1 MERAVIDTNVFMS
14 ALVSQ
19 NGAAYKVL
27 WKLFSE
33 DTAFNLISLPIV
45 TELKDVLLRTENRKL
60 YPELTDQEVEQYI
73 FDICA
78 ASINIRI
85 NYLWRP
91 FLRDF
96 GDDKI
101 LEVAFNGNAK
111 YIVTHNVK
119 DFRNVAEKFSIGVI
133 TPQQYLK
140 QIGEVK

>member
-1 MERAVIDTNVFMS
+1 MIDTNVFMS

-19 NGAAYKVL
+19 NGAAYKL
-27 WKLFSE
+27 LRKLFSE
-33 DTAFNLISLPIV
+33 DTAFSLISLPIV
-45 TELKDVLLRTENRKL
+45 TELKDVLLRAENRKL
-60 YPELTDQEVEQYI
+60 YPELNDREVEQYI

-78 ASINIRI
+78 ASINARI

-111 YIVTHNVK
+111 TIVTHNTR
-119 DFRNVAEKFSIGVI
+119 DFSNVAEKFSIGVI

-140 QIGEVK
+140 QIGEIK